1 MSPLLDALISLLADW
16 RQVFRQQRSFSRA
29 LRLSLAQILT
39 PGQRLLSRLIAA
51 SGRQDL
57 DWTGDYKLFS
67 RSPWQTEHL
76 FRPVIKHCL
85 EYRLCAALR
94 GLSWGFH
101 PSNQD
106 RTTHPECALYAR
118 SDVAALSR

>member
-85 EYRLCAALR
+85 EYSSAQ
-94 GLSWGFH
+94 
-101 PSNQD
+101 P
-106 RTTHPECALYAR
+106 Y
-118 SDVAALSR
+118 VV